1 MWMTA
6 SSFGL
11 LGVGEFAARLP
22 PLLAAAG
29 SVLLLCRLGTELRG
43 SAFGLLCA
51 LVLSTTLLFAALA
64 GSVLTDPALTLSI
77 TLSMVG
83 LAMAVRV
90 AEPRARQLW
99 GLAFFAGL
107 GLSLLAKGPVG
118 WVLTLLPLG
127 LWALWWRRWKT
138 LWRVLPWGWGIALTA
153 LLSLPWYLAAEHAT
167 PGFLEYYIVGEHFQR
182 YFVPGWEGDLY
193 GSGHAHPLGAIWLY
207 GLAGTLPWSIPALVA
222 LVRLGPRN
230 AAAEEDRPWFAYGL
244 LWMLAPLLVFTPAR
258 NIVVTYVM
266 PGLPGFALV
275 AAFLLARL
283 SEQAAGFSAPRPLRR
298 GVLIAFG
305 LLAPIALLASV
316 PALRAIAPKRS
327 QKAVVE
333 RFEALGGFE
342 EADLYFYGELRSSGA
357 FYSAGRARGI
367 PHDDVEAL
375 EQVLRGTG
383 SAVVASQPQDLGRL
397 SPATLERVEEI
408 DRVGRYLLLRARQNE
423 PSLPDRLR

>member
-1 MWMTA
+1 
-6 SSFGL
+6 
-11 LGVGEFAARLP
+11 
-22 PLLAAAG
+22 
-29 SVLLLCRLGTELRG
+29 
-43 SAFGLLCA
+43 
-51 LVLSTTLLFAALA
+51 
-64 GSVLTDPALTLSI
+64 
-77 TLSMVG
+77 
-83 LAMAVRV
+83 
-90 AEPRARQLW
+90 
-99 GLAFFAGL
+99 
-107 GLSLLAKGPVG
+107 
-118 WVLTLLPLG
+118 
-127 LWALWWRRWKT
+127 
-138 LWRVLPWGWGIALTA
+138 
-153 LLSLPWYLAAEHAT
+153 
-167 PGFLEYYIVGEHFQR
+167 
-182 YFVPGWEGDLY
+182 
-193 GSGHAHPLGAIWLY
+193 
-207 GLAGTLPWSIPALVA
+207 LAGTLPWSIPALVA

-298 GVLIAFG
+298 GVLIACG

-375 EQVLRGTG
+375 EQVLRGAG